1 MGFLDGSTN
10 NIILDSVLTNEG
22 RRALANG
29 TFSITKFAVGDNGEI
44 DYGIIKRFGRTVGSE
59 KIQKASPVFEAST
72 NAEHAL
78 KYKLISVSNPNL
90 IRLPNLSLTGEG
102 LTSDVLSM
110 GKTTT
115 RRRTIT
121 ISQTIQN
128 EDSIDVEL
136 RDQLFVI
143 TMNNLFLQ
151 VSGESP
157 DNIDGNN
164 IATYLI
170 GRDSGTTSLGGSKLT
185 INFEVK
191 NIPNSLFT
199 TFGNSNNKNL
209 IRTFIKISGLSSGA
223 VKEMEAQISKTT

>member
-170 GRDSGTTSLGGSKLT
+170 GRDTTTTAQGGSRLT
-185 INFEVK
+185 ITFEVK

-199 TFGNSNNKNL
+199 TFGKKKEYVFKN
-209 IRTFIKISGLSSGA
+209 
-223 VKEMEAQISKTT
+223 